1 MFFSRKMVLSDTKS
15 AMIILQS
22 RKKRIVQKPFA
33 AMMNEY
39 TSMIQSENSQRQER
53 GMEQNAAFLSV
64 FRAALHRLPLAEIA
78 DELWPAVLEIA
89 DRQHVYALISEK
101 LANLAAFCDSVH
113 YERVL
118 QKSVR
123 YTLVQ
128 ENREAQFLHLY
139 MAMRKAGLHPLVMKG
154 MVCRVAYGDLG
165 RLRPSGDEDLL
176 ISAAEFWDA
185 WQVLES
191 NGYQPMSKAKPT
203 NAELVHHVAFQHES
217 GYAIELHVRPIGTEP
232 THLQRMDQYFDD
244 AHKRAVTMAY
254 KGVELHTL
262 CPTDHYLLLI
272 FHMAKHFYSLGFGIR
287 PLADMA
293 VYYTQ
298 YAREIQLADVYA
310 ALDAC
315 RLMPLYRD
323 LVDIANGQLGFDLPV
338 PGDAVCPDRL
348 LAHMLDGGVLGARD
362 TTTLVSSLMVNS
374 KVSSGHRFGKS
385 VWRVVFPSRERV
397 LRAHPEYAGKP
408 LKWLL
413 HYPQRWMKGIRTM
426 LGPRRTTPIRSLRSA
441 HERLELLHLYG
452 ME

>member
-1 MFFSRKMVLSDTKS
+1 M
-15 AMIILQS
+15 
-22 RKKRIVQKPFA
+22 QKPFA

-53 GMEQNAAFLSV
+53 GMEQNAAFISV

-101 LANLAAFCDSVH
+101 LANLAAFCASVH
-113 YERVL
+113 YERAL

-139 MAMRKAGLHPLVMKG
+139 MAMREAGLHPLVMKG

-232 THLQRMDQYFDD
+232 AHLQRMDQYFDD

-413 HYPQRWMKGIRTM
+413 HYPQRWMKGIRLM
-426 LGPRRTTPIRSLRSA
+426 LRTDKTTPIRSLRSA

>member
-1 MFFSRKMVLSDTKS
+1 
-15 AMIILQS
+15 
-22 RKKRIVQKPFA
+22 
-33 AMMNEY
+33 
-39 TSMIQSENSQRQER
+39 
-53 GMEQNAAFLSV
+53 MEQNAAFLSV

-113 YERVL
+113 YERAL

-139 MAMRKAGLHPLVMKG
+139 MAMREAGLHPLVMKG

-232 THLQRMDQYFDD
+232 AHLQRMDQYFDD

-254 KGVELHTL
+254 KGVELHTP

-397 LRAHPEYAGKP
+397 LRAHPEYAGRP

-413 HYPQRWMKGIRTM
+413 YYPQRWMKGIRAL
-426 LGPRRTTPIRSLRSA
+426 LGPRRTTPIRSLQSA
-441 HERLELLHLYG
+441 QNRLELLHLYG